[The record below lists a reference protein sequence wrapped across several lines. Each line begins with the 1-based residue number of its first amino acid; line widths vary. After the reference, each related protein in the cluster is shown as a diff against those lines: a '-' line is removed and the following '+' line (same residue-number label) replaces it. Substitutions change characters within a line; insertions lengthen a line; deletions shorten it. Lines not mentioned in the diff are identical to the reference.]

1 MCLIAVALW
10 FQAEAQIDAA
20 VAQGLP
26 NRPPAASRQVRE
38 TAIAGSAVDTVP
50 SWAVEGSWMTTRS
63 EAVQDALGKA
73 QSKIAEYLSQQYP
86 GADWQPTTAYVEEH
100 LLCDVNETDA
110 FQSGGGGQVTD
121 VRLTKRLI
129 REEVKDFGEQVGT
142 MYRVCLRVGVTPL
155 AQKDIREQV
164 RQIRAH
170 QRQLKAAQILASMVA
185 ILVTVAGYLRLE
197 DATRGYYTTWLRLA
211 ALAFVTLVGAG
222 IWLLT

>member
-1 MCLIAVALW
+1 M
-10 FQAEAQIDAA
+10 
-20 VAQGLP
+20 
-26 NRPPAASRQVRE
+26 
-38 TAIAGSAVDTVP
+38 
-50 SWAVEGSWMTTRS
+50 
-63 EAVQDALGKA
+63 
-73 QSKIAEYLSQQYP
+73 
-86 GADWQPTTAYVEEH
+86 
-100 LLCDVNETDA
+100 
-110 FQSGGGGQVTD
+110 TD

-170 QRQLKAAQILASMVA
+170 QWQLKAAQILASMVA